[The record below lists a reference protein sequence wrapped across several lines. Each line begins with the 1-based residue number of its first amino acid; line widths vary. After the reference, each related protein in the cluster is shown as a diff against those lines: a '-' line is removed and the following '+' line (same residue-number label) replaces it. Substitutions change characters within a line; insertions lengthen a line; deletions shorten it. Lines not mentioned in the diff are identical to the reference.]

1 MGSEQR
7 SLVDADGG
15 IRHSTYPRRVSARP
29 VVRSRAAP
37 YRGHVPSATRPDQPH
52 WRIAPWRFLLSP
64 TPWRSVLF
72 VALTAAL
79 GLVLAAPV
87 VATWFVAPFWAVL
100 VARFERWH
108 PVVIGEPRIADPRA
122 VGSDRPGRIRDR
134 LRDPVV
140 WRELGH
146 LVVFAAFAAAGF
158 ALLVLTLVVFVL
170 AVRASIGGAPRPD
183 DAIGNAVAGLHL
195 PAPVVLAGSM
205 AVLVVALY
213 GFATLAFAEVS
224 IARALLSGRAEVLE
238 QRVEELTYSRQALL
252 DGFDAERRRIERD
265 LHDGAQQQLTVLAMN
280 VGLLVVELD
289 AAVAAAAA
297 RDRPDLVGLRTTA
310 DRITDNVDDAV
321 HALRDSVRGIHPR
334 VLVDHGFGAAVD
346 ELIARS
352 PLPVRVDVRL
362 PERVPA
368 RIETAAYFV
377 VSEAL
382 TNAVRHGAARAVSI
396 TAHEADGWFRLEV
409 VDDGAGGAVPTPGGG
424 LDGLRER
431 AAVLGGTLG
440 VDSPAGGPT
449 AVRFTVPLRDGIVPL
464 RDQTVPLRDQTVPL
478 RDQAVPLRD
487 QAVPLRDQAVPLRER
502 DRADP

>member
-15 IRHSTYPRRVSARP
+15 IRHSTYPRRVSARA
-29 VVRSRAAP
+29 VVPSRAGP

-52 WRIAPWRFLLSP
+52 WRIAPWRFLLSS

-100 VARFERWH
+100 IARFERWH
-108 PVVIGEPRIADPRA
+108 PVVIREPRIADPRA
-122 VGSDRPGRIRDR
+122 VRRNRPGGIRER
-134 LRDPVV
+134 LRDQVV

-158 ALLVLTLVVFVL
+158 ALLVLTLVALVL

-183 DAIGNAVAGLHL
+183 DVIGNAVAGLHL
-195 PAPVVLAGSM
+195 AAPVVLAGSM

-213 GFATLAFAEVS
+213 GFAALALAEVS
-224 IARALLSGRAEVLE
+224 IARTLLSGRAEVLE

-289 AAVAAAAA
+289 AAVAAAAE
-297 RDRPDLVGLRTTA
+297 RDRPDLDALRTTA
-310 DRITDNVDDAV
+310 DRITDNVGDAV
-321 HALRDSVRGIHPR
+321 RALRDSVRGIHPR
-334 VLVDHGFGAAVD
+334 VLVDHGFRAAVD
-346 ELIARS
+346 ELAARS
-352 PLPVRVDVRL
+352 PLPVRVDVHL
-362 PERVPA
+362 PERLPA
-368 RIETAAYFV
+368 RTETAAYFV

-382 TNAVRHGAARAVSI
+382 TNAVRHGAAHAVSV
-396 TAHEADGWFRLEV
+396 TAGAADGWFRLEV
-409 VDDGAGGAVPTPGGG
+409 VDDGTGGAVPMPGGG

-431 AAVLGGTLG
+431 AAVLGGTLV

-449 AVRFTVPLRDGIVPL
+449 ALRFTVPLHAEAVPPRDA
-464 RDQTVPLRDQTVPL
+464 
-478 RDQAVPLRD
+478 AVPLRD
-487 QAVPLRDQAVPLRER
+487 AAVPLRER
-502 DRADP
+502 DRTDS

>member
-1 MGSEQR
+1 MGPEQR
-7 SLVDADGG
+7 SLVDVDRG

-29 VVRSRAAP
+29 VVPSRAAP

-52 WRIAPWRFLLSP
+52 WRTAPWRFLLSP

-87 VATWFVAPFWAVL
+87 LATWFVAPFWAVL
-100 VARFERWH
+100 LARFERWH
-108 PVVIGEPRIADPRA
+108 PVVIGEPRIADPRSA
-122 VGSDRPGRIRDR
+122 HRDRPGTIRDR

-146 LVVFAAFAAAGF
+146 MVVFAAFAAAGF
-158 ALLVLTLVVFVL
+158 ALLVLTLVTLGL
-170 AVRASIGGAPRPD
+170 AVRASIGGEPRPD
-183 DAIGNAVAGLHL
+183 DVIGNAVAGLHL
-195 PAPVVLAGSM
+195 ADPVILAGSM

-213 GFATLAFAEVS
+213 GFAALALAEVS
-224 IARALLSGRAEVLE
+224 IARTLLSGRAEVLE
-238 QRVEELTYSRQALL
+238 QRVEELTYSRRALL

-289 AAVAAAAA
+289 AAVAAAAE
-297 RDRPDLVGLRTTA
+297 RDRPDLEALRTAA

-321 HALRDSVRGIHPR
+321 RALRDSVRGIHPR

-346 ELIARS
+346 ELAARS
-352 PLPVRVDVRL
+352 PLPVRIDVHL

-382 TNAVRHGAARAVSI
+382 TNAVRHGAADTVSVS
-396 TAHEADGWFRLEV
+396 AGAADGWFRLEV
-409 VDDGAGGAVPTPGGG
+409 VDDGTGGAVSTPGGG

-431 AAVLGGTLG
+431 AAVLGGTLV
-440 VDSPAGGPT
+440 VDSPPGGPT
-449 AVRFTVPLRDGIVPL
+449 VLRFTVPLREA
-464 RDQTVPLRDQTVPL
+464 TVPLREATVPP
-478 RDQAVPLRD
+478 RDATLPPRDATVP
-487 QAVPLRDQAVPLRER
+487 PRER